1 MSVVPAMADSTV
13 TTAGTDTVSASEVRT
28 EAKATARFLMNNTD
42 FTDISNTST
51 FYNASRNLIL
61 SVRSGYDCSVQADAY
76 LKNVDA
82 LLNADG
88 TLNLENASSFA
99 NDIYSN
105 YAYLLLTLAVLDK
118 DAADYNGI
126 NVVAAFDNII
136 ANATS
141 DESRLPATPFPLR
154 GTRITRPTPS
164 PAMRR
169 PPHTVRPPPA
179 TPTVPAM
186 SAVPARRV
194 RRPRYRAMTSPPPST
209 SFWCWD

>member
-1 MSVVPAMADSTV
+1 MD
-13 TTAGTDTVSASEVRT
+13 
-28 EAKATARFLMNNTD
+28 NTD

-76 LKNVDA
+76 LKSVDA

-141 DESRLPATPFPLR
+141 DEL
-154 GTRITRPTPS
+154 
-164 PAMRR
+164 
-169 PPHTVRPPPA
+169 
-179 TPTVPAM
+179 
-186 SAVPARRV
+186 
-194 RRPRYRAMTSPPPST
+194 
-209 SFWCWD
+209 